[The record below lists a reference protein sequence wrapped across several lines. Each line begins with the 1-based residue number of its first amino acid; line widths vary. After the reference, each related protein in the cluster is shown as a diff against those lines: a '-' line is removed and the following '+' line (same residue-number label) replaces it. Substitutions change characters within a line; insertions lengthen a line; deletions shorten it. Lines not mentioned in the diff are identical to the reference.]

1 MSDALHC
8 RSCGN
13 VELDDLGPCARPVA
27 AEAGI
32 DPGHLL
38 RCRQCGL
45 GQRHPIPDADAIA
58 AMYADASPEAMAY
71 DYEANAAWALARQWL
86 RERFGNRQDVAVLD
100 IGCHTGRFLGGLPE
114 AWHRHGIESA
124 REPCRV
130 AHEKQDVTIIGAR
143 LEDTAAAWAGKFD
156 AVTLFDVIEHLPD
169 PGTAIAQAARL
180 VKPGGVLLISSG
192 DLDAWTWRWLG
203 AGHWYLQT
211 PQHLSVI
218 SRRFLRFMADRH
230 GLCLLRTDAIPHRHA
245 GVMVRS
251 GEWARATYWGLRQ
264 RHGAW
269 RLPRRLLQSLPGLR
283 HLRHMQSVPWT
294 MTLKDHLLAV
304 YTVSGNVK

>member
-8 RSCGN
+8 RSCGS

-38 RCRQCGL
+38 RCRLCGL

-86 RERFGNRQDVAVLD
+86 RGRFGNRHDVAVLD
-100 IGCHTGRFLGGLPE
+100 IGCHTGSFLGGLPE
-114 AWHRHGIESA
+114 AWLRYGIESA
-124 REPCRV
+124 REPCRI
-130 AHEKQDVTIIGAR
+130 AHEKQNVTIIGAR
-143 LEDTAAAWAGKFD
+143 LEDTAAAWVGKFD

-294 MTLKDHLLAV
+294 MTLEDHLLAV
-304 YTVSGNVK
+304 FERRM